1 MHQDTPTP
9 QAAIERSALF
19 VATLTSFMGP
29 FMISAVNVALPSIQ
43 KDLGLDAVQLS
54 WVATAYLVA
63 VAVGLIPSG
72 RIADI
77 HGRKRVFTTG
87 LVVYTLSAIAAAF
100 VTTVFALIALRSVQ
114 GLGVSLFTTTGMAI
128 LTSIFPA
135 GQRPRRSASTWPRC
149 TYLEAA
155 RCGPLSAAN

>member
-54 WVATAYLVA
+54 WVATAY
-63 VAVGLIPSG
+63 P
-72 RIADI
+72 
-77 HGRKRVFTTG
+77 
-87 LVVYTLSAIAAAF
+87 YNAI
-100 VTTVFALIALRSVQ
+100 
-114 GLGVSLFTTTGMAI
+114 
-128 LTSIFPA
+128 
-135 GQRPRRSASTWPRC
+135 
-149 TYLEAA
+149 
-155 RCGPLSAAN
+155 